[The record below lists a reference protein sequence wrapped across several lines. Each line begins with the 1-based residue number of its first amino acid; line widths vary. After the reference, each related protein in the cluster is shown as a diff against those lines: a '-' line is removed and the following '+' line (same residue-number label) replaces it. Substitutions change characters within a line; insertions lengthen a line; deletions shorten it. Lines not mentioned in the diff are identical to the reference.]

1 MWNNQNKTKINQK
14 QNKKQKLF
22 HSLIIVFFRFDL
34 WFPSPTDIGFSLCDL
49 ILGGY
54 HLQFLEFQ
62 LMMSTFMCG
71 YTRWTFEKVRVIP
84 STIGTCAK
92 ESL

>member
-1 MWNNQNKTKINQK
+1 MKQPEQNKNKPKTKQQKTKIVPQFDN
-14 QNKKQKLF
+14 
-22 HSLIIVFFRFDL
+22 SFFIFDL

-62 LMMSTFMCG
+62 LMMSTFMCD
-71 YTRWTFEKVRVIP
+71 YTR
-84 STIGTCAK
+84 
-92 ESL
+92 